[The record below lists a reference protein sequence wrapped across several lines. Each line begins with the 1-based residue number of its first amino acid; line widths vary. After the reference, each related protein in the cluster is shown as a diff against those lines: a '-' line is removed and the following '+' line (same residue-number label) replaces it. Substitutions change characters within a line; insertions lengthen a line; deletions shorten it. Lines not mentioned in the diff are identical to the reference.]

1 LKRFLLLLAILLA
14 LAGLTLHQTQLPLY
28 LWYQWQ
34 LAGRELPPQAVGLG
48 GYRVDIDAL
57 VLEGVEDDLSALTYN
72 AERDTLFALLN
83 GDPYLLE
90 LSLDGEVLR
99 RVHLTGLQDMEGLTH
114 VGGNRYVV
122 VEEQRQ
128 RLHLIELPE
137 AATELDLSQAPQL
150 TVAMDEGDNKGFE
163 GLSWDSKRQ
172 QLLVVRERDPLRVLV
187 IEGFVTDDGQGNISI
202 SEKSLFNQQTL
213 QLSDL
218 SSVVADET
226 SGHLLLLSDE
236 SRMVVEYDQQGVPVS
251 MLGLRRGSHGLAR
264 SIPQAEGLA
273 IDSQR
278 RVYIASEP
286 NLFYRFVPEGSSQD

>member
-1 LKRFLLLLAILLA
+1 MGPARCHPSCRPTPCRRWTASACSCGSTARCARTAAAPRCSRTLSHCCTISPVSSHCCRGMWCRPEPPRASVCCSPVMNWRWTFPGRCNSRPVLPTTDPGNPRPDRPSKGCLKSWSTPLKRFLLLLAILLA

-34 LAGRELPPQAVGLG
+34 LAGRELPPQAVDLG
-48 GYRVDIDAL
+48 RYRVDIDAL

-114 VGGNRYVV
+114 VGGNRCVV

-137 AATELDLSQAPQL
+137 AATELDLSQAAQL

-172 QLLVVRERDPLRVLV
+172 QLLVV
-187 IEGFVTDDGQGNISI
+187 
-202 SEKSLFNQQTL
+202 
-213 QLSDL
+213 
-218 SSVVADET
+218 
-226 SGHLLLLSDE
+226 
-236 SRMVVEYDQQGVPVS
+236 
-251 MLGLRRGSHGLAR
+251 
-264 SIPQAEGLA
+264 
-273 IDSQR
+273 
-278 RVYIASEP
+278 
-286 NLFYRFVPEGSSQD
+286 